1 MVFSLPH
8 MMIQTFSQF
17 PPESKIWVYAAH
29 RALSALE
36 VLAIESRL
44 QGFTQSWTA
53 HEMPM
58 RAAAVVLYNQI
69 VVIALDETQHSISGC
84 GIDKSVKLMKDLG
97 EQLEVDFFN
106 RMQVLCLLNENLQT
120 FDKQSLQLAINASEV
135 DANTQVWNPV
145 VANLG
150 EFLNKGFV
158 KLSDFWMAPQLHFLV
173 QTV

>member
-1 MVFSLPH
+1 
-8 MMIQTFSQF
+8 MIQTFSQF
-17 PPESKIWVYAAH
+17 PPESKIWVYAAN
-29 RALSALE
+29 RTLTTQE
-36 VLAIESRL
+36 VLAVETSL
-44 QGFTQSWTA
+44 QVFTQSWTA

-58 RAAAVVLYNQI
+58 RAASVVLYNQI

-97 EQLEVDFFN
+97 EQLKVNFFN
-106 RMQVLCLLNENLQT
+106 RMQVLCLFSETLQI
-120 FDKQSLQLAINASEV
+120 FDKHSLQLAINAGEV

-158 KLSDFWMAPQLHFLV
+158 KLSDFWMAPQLQFLV
-173 QTV
+173 QAK